1 MPDLVTSF
9 LPGVADPET
18 WVALLSLCAMEIVL
32 GIDNIVFISILTGA
46 LPAAERPRAAR
57 LGIAG
62 ALVLRIALLLTISA
76 IMQLTEPLFE
86 VLGHAFSGKHL
97 ILLAGGLFLVGKAT
111 VELHRRVEGHD
122 EQVHARAGATFAGV
136 IAQILLL
143 DMVFSLDSIITAVGM
158 VEPEQIWVMVT
169 AVLVSVVVM
178 LAGVRPITAFVER
191 HPTVK
196 VLALAFLLLIGVML
210 VAEGIGQHIPKGYIY
225 FAIAFSLGVEVVN
238 QRVRARSAA
247 SRASP

>member
-1 MPDLVTSF
+1 MPDTLASVF
-9 LPGVADPET
+9 VGAGDAET
-18 WVALLSLCAMEIVL
+18 WIALLSLCAMEIVL

-46 LPAAERPRAAR
+46 LPESQRQRAAR
-57 LGIAG
+57 MGIAG
-62 ALVLRIALLLTISA
+62 ALVLRIILLLAISA
-76 IMQLTEPLFE
+76 IMQLTTPLFSAF
-86 VLGHAFSGKHL
+86 GHDFAGKHL
-97 ILLAGGLFLVGKAT
+97 ILITGGLFLVGKAT
-111 VELHRRVEGHD
+111 LELHHKVEGH
-122 EQVHARAGATFAGV
+122 EENQKAKARATFAGV

-143 DMVFSLDSIITAVGM
+143 DMIFSLDSIITAVGM

-178 LAGVRPITAFVER
+178 LVGVRPITAFVER

-225 FAIAFSLGVEVVN
+225 FAIAFSLGV
-238 QRVRARSAA
+238 
-247 SRASP
+247 